1 MSIVKNFFSKRFGFG
16 FLMIFYTLSLAGT
29 AAYYSVFGLSSLFAG
44 AKTEVIIMA
53 SALEL
58 AKLIVASYLHNH
70 WKKLGLLLKSYLTL
84 GVLILMIITSAGIY
98 GFLTSAY
105 QTTADQ
111 LTIVDKQVAVVQM
124 KRDRFSESLE
134 GYKVERAQLNN
145 SITELTKGLS
155 NNVIQYKDTL
165 GNIITTTSSS
175 TRRVLN
181 SQLDDMKEQRN
192 RVSIKMETVTDSIT
206 KLDLQI
212 LDLESNNEVAAE
224 IGPLRYMAKITGKSM
239 DVIVNWFTL
248 MIVFVFDPMA
258 IAMVIAVN
266 KYVGRR
272 EEDSTEEYF
281 RERNKMVYEH
291 TKRNEKKSKEVKDK
305 INKLYNESISKK
317 YEVEDVYGNVD
328 VYPKEEERMEKKE
341 FLEKLDELEE
351 SVKKKDERIYN
362 ELSKPYS
369 DGVDLQQ
376 FKKETEKPNDDD
388 IKTY

>member
-16 FLMIFYTLSLAGT
+16 FLMIFSTLSLAGT

-258 IAMVIAVN
+258 LALVISYN
-266 KYVGRR
+266 FMIQK
-272 EEDSTEEYF
+272 EQEDEL
-281 RERNKMVYEH
+281 KP
-291 TKRNEKKSKEVKDK
+291 D
-305 INKLYNESISKK
+305 
-317 YEVEDVYGNVD
+317 
-328 VYPKEEERMEKKE
+328 
-341 FLEKLDELEE
+341 KLDEIFEMYKRNTE
-351 SVKKKDERIYN
+351 KKNVTKR
-362 ELSKPYS
+362 
-369 DGVDLQQ
+369 
-376 FKKETEKPNDDD
+376 KKVTKKLITEKPKKIEIDVPVIEVDTNDNSRGGLKLNKKNKK
-388 IKTY
+388 KT